1 MPKISIITI
10 NFNNRDGL
18 KKTIASVINQT
29 CTDFEYIIIDGGSVD
44 GSVDVIK
51 GYGERINYWI
61 SEPDKGIYNAMN
73 KGIDVAKGEYCLFL
87 NSGDYLYDTNVV
99 SELLKNEI
107 DVDFIIGRVYFLNSG
122 TMSCIE
128 DLTMLRFFCS
138 SIPHPSTLIKRV
150 ILLRNKYDENYK
162 IVSDWK
168 FFIQE
173 LILKNASY
181 YLSDIVVASFDSTGV
196 SSLNKRLVEK
206 ERKEVLNELLPD
218 RIRVDYLKMIK
229 GSQYNPTEYDEFFSQ
244 LSKYKY
250 SKYIYSIS
258 VILTRL
264 ISLFKKSAAFAF
276 DYSIIRK

>member
-1 MPKISIITI
+1 M
-10 NFNNRDGL
+10 
-18 KKTIASVINQT
+18 
-29 CTDFEYIIIDGGSVD
+29 
-44 GSVDVIK
+44 
-51 GYGERINYWI
+51 
-61 SEPDKGIYNAMN
+61 
-73 KGIDVAKGEYCLFL
+73 
-87 NSGDYLYDTNVV
+87 
-99 SELLKNEI
+99 
-107 DVDFIIGRVYFLNSG
+107 
-122 TMSCIE
+122 
-128 DLTMLRFFCS
+128 
-138 SIPHPSTLIKRV
+138 
-150 ILLRNKYDENYK
+150 
-162 IVSDWK
+162 K